1 MVNQAESY
9 KDMNDKYLDLRDRM
23 DRLEILRD
31 KAAEDYYGAGHYGTK
46 ERRALYRIEE
56 QLIAYRAILKEITN
70 KLLVL
75 EYIEKGTAVTK
86 LVKKYRTSL
95 KTAKELLA
103 QANIVYFK
111 PEMVRWLPFGTV
123 KKDGSR
129 ILALWANDKD
139 HVIIEWD
146 KPTKSWMQ
154 RAAGLGAD
162 HGYEDYMFSHW
173 MPLPKIPTIEG
184 KKDV

>member
-1 MVNQAESY
+1 MIISIYSNLFIW
-9 KDMNDKYLDLRDRM
+9 DCRNIKYR
-23 DRLEILRD
+23 E
-31 KAAEDYYGAGHYGTK
+31 KV
-46 ERRALYRIEE
+46 YRIEKK
-56 QLIAYRAILKEITN
+56 LIVYRAELKELAN

-75 EYIEKGTAVTK
+75 EYIEKGTAVTN
-86 LVKKYRTSL
+86 LIKKYRTSL
-95 KTAKELLA
+95 KAAKELLA

-111 PEMVRWLPFGTV
+111 PKMTRWLPFSAA

-146 KPTKSWMQ
+146 KLTKSWMQ

-184 KKDV
+184 NKDE